1 MESSINATLFYLVF
15 HTHISVAQLYLI
27 SLDILNIHV
36 SVNGHAVVLAYTHV
50 EMHKPHNEVTESCA
64 LNARKH
70 LVSCSGMA
78 APHQ

>member
-1 MESSINATLFYLVF
+1 MESTLFYLLF
-15 HTHISVAQLYLI
+15 HTHIAVAQLCLI
-27 SLDILNIHV
+27 SLDIHNIHV
-36 SVNGHAVVLAYTHV
+36 SVNGHAVVLAYRHM